1 MILVIFLGAVIGVYS
16 PEAAPYLGPVP
27 MYSLMVSLYI
37 SFMPLQPEDLIGIAR
52 HNAAGIVWF
61 IATRQFLL
69 PSATYGLFLL
79 IDPDYALAALLLSGA
94 ATAVTAPFIAYLL
107 GADIAFTTILTV
119 TSSFILPFSLPMIV
133 LFWVGKKID
142 ISAIDMMLTLI
153 RMVLIPAVAVFITR
167 RFLPRLARK
176 VQQQGY
182 FWGLATMFLS
192 IMAIF
197 SRYSDFFF
205 STPEIVWEGL
215 LVATGVA
222 LFTGALTWL
231 LALWC
236 SPAVRLTFVI
246 STVLLNLVLIVVLG
260 SEFFGPREAIT
271 AVMYTVPFY
280 ALVVPLRIWIV
291 SVDKKKTLQH

>member
-1 MILVIFLGAVIGVYS
+1 M
-16 PEAAPYLGPVP
+16 
-27 MYSLMVSLYI
+27 
-37 SFMPLQPEDLIGIAR
+37 
-52 HNAAGIVWF
+52 
-61 IATRQFLL
+61 
-69 PSATYGLFLL
+69 
-79 IDPDYALAALLLSGA
+79 LSGA

-291 SVDKKKTLQH
+291 SVDKKKALQH